1 MNPTERV
8 LFVGGTFSVSL
19 YAEVNKIKNYVV
31 IKSGFNLL
39 GYHNSKP
46 VFFMEDAPDIYGSE
60 LPNIMRAAK
69 DGGYMMVQLS
79 YRDPFPTEEEVE
91 AIMASFEEQK
101 VPKKPEGEKQC

>member
-19 YAEVNKIKNYVV
+19 YADVHRIKNYVI
-31 IKSGFNLL
+31 IKNGYNLL

-60 LPNIMRAAK
+60 LQNILKAAK
-69 DGGYMMVQLS
+69 DGGFMMVQLI
-79 YRDPFPTEEEVE
+79 YKDPFPTDEDMEVL
-91 AIMASFEEQK
+91 MSSFEEE
-101 VPKKPEGEKQC
+101 KKLGDKNA